1 MPPAD
6 MPNRPGSTRGSPPRA
21 AGVETEEGLRGGQTD
36 SVPVNRRGGGLFE
49 PGRRRDPTP
58 TKKKQ
63 LPARWPDGEAEAT
76 GKMDTEVGTDRAD
89 PRDSK
94 RRDADRGT
102 ETRGLTVAV
111 PSCSRP
117 PPTAPA
123 SFSTG
128 TYPPR

>member
-49 PGRRRDPTP
+49 TGRGCDPTR
-58 TKKKQ
+58 TKKQ

-89 PRDSK
+89 PRDRK
-94 RRDADRGT
+94 RRDADRGA

-123 SFSTG
+123 SFG